1 MTAILHTS
9 ELAQNYLASLK
20 AQIFSQ
26 QKNLDHTP
34 TLAVV
39 TSSFDAGPSAYL
51 RRIGLLA
58 EQAGT
63 NLRVVD
69 VAGQNERNFCQT
81 VRELGADKQIDG
93 ILILFPLPEEISR
106 QAVIEALP
114 AEKDVDCLHPLNL
127 GRIMSGTPGFQPC
140 TATGALMAAEHLV
153 GDLRG
158 KDCVI
163 VGSSPVVGRPLTML
177 LLDRGAT
184 VSVVHIDTQD
194 ITSHCK
200 KADVLFSAV
209 GKARLVT
216 ADWIKPGSCLVDIG
230 ISYCPDEGRVVGDVD
245 LKSVKGVAHT
255 VTAVPDGV
263 GPLTTCTLLANT
275 LKSAFDRM
283 GVNFIYP
290 SLPSQ

>member
-1 MTAILHTS
+1 MTIILHTS

-20 AQIFSQ
+20 AQIRSQ
-26 QKNLDHTP
+26 QKALGNTP

-39 TSSFDAGPSAYL
+39 NGSSDAGPSAYL
-51 RRIGLLA
+51 RRIGSLA
-58 EQAGT
+58 EQADV
-63 NLRVVD
+63 NLQVVD
-69 VAGQNERNFCQT
+69 LAGQNERDFCQT
-81 VRELGADKQIDG
+81 VRELGANKQIDG
-93 ILILFPLPEEISR
+93 VLILFPLPEEISR
-106 QAVIEALP
+106 QAIIDALP
-114 AEKDVDCLHPLNL
+114 PEKDVDCLHPLNL
-127 GRIMSGTPGFQPC
+127 GSIMNGTPYFEPC
-140 TATGALMAAEHLV
+140 TATGALIAAEHLV

-163 VGSSPVVGRPLTML
+163 IGSSPVVGRPLSML

-194 ITSHCK
+194 IQSHCE

-216 ADWIKPGSCLVDIG
+216 ADWIKPGSCLIDIG

-245 LKSVKGVAHT
+245 LKSVEDIAYA

-275 LKSAFDRM
+275 VNSAFNRAKL
-283 GVNFIYP
+283 NFSYP
-290 SLPSQ
+290 TLSQ